1 MEGSNRSVLLPI
13 SISLQ
18 NMNQPF
24 PTHIC
29 SFQFQEDYLKYHDLF
44 SLDDSLLH
52 LRPILNLWNDF
63 RVLICFYCCC
73 HSL

>member
-29 SFQFQEDYLKYHDLF
+29 SFQFQEDYLKIHDLL
-44 SLDDSLLH
+44 SLYDSLLH
-52 LRPILNLWNDF
+52 LRPIPNLWNDF
-63 RVLICFYCCC
+63 CDSIRFDCYY

>member
-24 PTHIC
+24 PTHIY
-29 SFQFQEDYLKYHDLF
+29 SFQFQEDYQKYHDLL
-44 SLDDSLLH
+44 SLYDSLLH
-52 LRPILNLWNDF
+52 LGPILNHWNDSCDSIRF
-63 RVLICFYCCC
+63 DCYY